1 MYKIVNLNSSNLEVC
16 GEDLAQGEAVYPD
29 ELSQKELLLYKA
41 GLVAISNVIK
51 PAETVTP
58 KANSKIG
65 HLVTKG
71 HPVPFLSYS
80 SDIHRL
86 KQD

>member
-1 MYKIVNLNSSNLEVC
+1 MYKIVNLNSSTLEVC
-16 GEDLAQGEAVYPD
+16 GEDLEQGAAVYPA
-29 ELSQKELLLYKA
+29 ELTQKELLLYKA

-51 PAETVTP
+51 PAETIMP
-58 KANSKIG
+58 KSNSKIG
-65 HLVTKG
+65 DLITKG